1 MDMYLR
7 DVILT
12 LSWGTRKKREINAR
26 NKYQFYSE
34 YTLISWMLN
43 LSEGVPNETP
53 EDSMVTMKRLAS
65 NDPGKIKDAIKAML
79 KEQRKLA
86 LQKQG
91 KKEEEGA
98 PEGGTE
104 TEQEAPVGEAS
115 SSGEEGPPKE
125 TQSGEAASEDPN
137 DTQAGVEQVQSKLES
152 TTEETS
158 SGENIK
164 GDEDS
169 DVLKEFEKGKFS
181 TCMFFACVE

>member
-1 MDMYLR
+1 MDIYLR

-12 LSWGTRKKREINAR
+12 LLNAR
-26 NKYQFYSE
+26 NKYQLYSE

-86 LQKQG
+86 LRKQG
-91 KKEEEGA
+91 KKEEEEEGA

-104 TEQEAPVGEAS
+104 TEQEAPTGEAS
-115 SSGEEGPPKE
+115 PPGEEGPPKE
-125 TQSGEAASEDPN
+125 TQSGEAATEDPN
-137 DTQAGVEQVQSKLES
+137 DTQAGVEQVQSKPES
-152 TTEETS
+152 TTEEVS

-164 GDEDS
+164 GDQDS

-181 TCMFFACVE
+181 ICMFFACVE